1 MAHSSHLVDSA
12 LAERIAHACAYPFAR
27 PACSYLFAD
36 GGMHPL
42 ATGYQDKRVPV
53 VASGSNA
60 APERLLAKFGQ
71 EGAAIPVTRAVLH
84 EFAVVF
90 AGHFTRYGAIPATL
104 APHPGAETQVWVT
117 WLSPLQLEMMHESEG
132 VIACR
137 EVQQRYDYVELEA
150 IRLHVDGLPLIRAAG
165 AYLSRRMLAHEGPP
179 IRFAEVRAKG
189 CGLHARSQAAGLRL
203 AHQLLDPAASFA
215 AFMTKVLSDAD
226 ERQVLF
232 DALTP
237 HTILREAHD

>member
-1 MAHSSHLVDSA
+1 
-12 LAERIAHACAYPFAR
+12 
-27 PACSYLFAD
+27 
-36 GGMHPL
+36 
-42 ATGYQDKRVPV
+42 
-53 VASGSNA
+53 
-60 APERLLAKFGQ
+60 
-71 EGAAIPVTRAVLH
+71 
-84 EFAVVF
+84 
-90 AGHFTRYGAIPATL
+90 
-104 APHPGAETQVWVT
+104 
-117 WLSPLQLEMMHESEG
+117 
-132 VIACR
+132 
-137 EVQQRYDYVELEA
+137 
-150 IRLHVDGLPLIRAAG
+150 
-165 AYLSRRMLAHEGPP
+165 MLAHEGHP